1 MLNSNICV
9 TSLPVFQSYRLQE
22 IIMTPDIKPLVA
34 GNWKMNGVQSSL
46 AELKAMSAGFS
57 DALQSKIDML
67 LCLPATLISSG
78 VTTTAQSAVQI
89 GAQDCHFNAN
99 GAHTGDISTQMI
111 TDIGATCVLVG
122 HSERRTDHGESD
134 AIVLSKANAAIASDL
149 MTVVCIGETEVERK
163 AGDTLKVLE
172 TQLAGSLPDD
182 FSSNIV
188 IAYEPVW
195 AIGTGL
201 IPEASDVEEAHGFIR
216 SQMIKRYGENGKTI
230 RLLYGGSVKP
240 SNAKELMSIENVDG
254 ALVGGASLKAND
266 FLGICAAYL

>member
-1 MLNSNICV
+1 MCNKSA
-9 TSLPVFQSYRLQE
+9 SFQSYRLQE

-34 GNWKMNGVQSSL
+34 GNWKMNGVQSCL
-46 AELKAMSAGFS
+46 AELNAMSTGFTKE
-57 DALQSKIDML
+57 LQSKIDL
-67 LCLPATLISSG
+67 LICLPATLISLG
-78 VTTTAQSAVQI
+78 TAETKQSALEI
-89 GAQDCHFNAN
+89 GAQDCHFNVN

-111 TDIGATCVLVG
+111 TDIGATSVLVG

-134 AIVLSKANAAIASDL
+134 AIVLAKANAAIASDL

-163 AGDTLKVLE
+163 SGDTLKVLE
-172 TQLAGSLPDD
+172 TQLAGSLPDT

-201 IPEASDVEEAHGFIR
+201 IPKVSDVEEAHGFIR
-216 SQMIKRYGENGKTI
+216 SEMIKRYDENGKMI

-240 SNAKELMSIENVDG
+240 ANAKELMSIENVDG
-254 ALVGGASLKAND
+254 ALVGGASLKAAD
-266 FLGICAAYL
+266 FLGICEAYL